1 MLVISALDRRILY
14 LSHTFVGTV
23 HDFSMLKTVL
33 PPQKNWFGQFEVRLD
48 LGFQGFADLYK
59 CKQLYIPQKKP
70 RKSDLTEQQKQEN
83 KEQASQRVVVEHSI
97 GGLKRYRFLSDRLRC
112 HDDKL
117 YNRIA
122 GVCAALWNYHIMLS
136 C

>member
-14 LSHTFVGTV
+14 LSRSFVGTV

-33 PPQKNWFGQFEVRLD
+33 PPEKNWFEQFEIRLD
-48 LGFQGFADLYK
+48 LGFQGFVELYK
-59 CKQLYIPQKKP
+59 CKQVYLPKKKP
-70 RKSDLTEQQKQEN
+70 RKTELTEQQKQEN
-83 KEQASQRVVVEHSI
+83 KEQASQRVLVEHSI
-97 GGLKRYRFLSDRLRC
+97 GGLNRYRFLSDRLRC

-122 GVCAALWNYHIMLS
+122 GVCAGLWNYHLMLS
-136 C
+136 N